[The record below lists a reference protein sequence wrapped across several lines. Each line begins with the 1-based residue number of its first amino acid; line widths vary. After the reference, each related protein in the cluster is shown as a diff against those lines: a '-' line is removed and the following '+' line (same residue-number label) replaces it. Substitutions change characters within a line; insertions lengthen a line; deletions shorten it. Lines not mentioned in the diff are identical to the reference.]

1 MRLCAFLGG
10 SFLSAEL
17 AGNLLQNQQSLG
29 AGTELRWAAWGQHRG
44 RGRDRGRGR
53 GRKRDK
59 EELETGAGDWSLTG
73 ARLELRGDEG

>member
-1 MRLCAFLGG
+1 
-10 SFLSAEL
+10 
-17 AGNLLQNQQSLG
+17 LG